1 MSPRTPS
8 VSPGVTPKLR
18 SAAIAAA
25 KYALLVLFA
34 IFFLFPLYWLLL
46 TAMKTQSDQFSMPPV
61 WWTDNWT
68 LDYYRGMF
76 KDASVG
82 RLAWN
87 SVLVAAG
94 STLLSLVAGTMGAY
108 ALSRFRLP
116 LRLNHHLSLWILSTR
131 MFPPIVSI
139 VPLFL
144 IMRNLDLLD
153 TPFALILSYSVFNLP
168 FVVWMMKG
176 FFDELPKELEESALM
191 DGDTPFGAF
200 YRIILPLVRPGL
212 AATAIF
218 CMIVAWNEFLF
229 ALILAQTDA
238 ALTLPVGIANQ
249 VTQYEIRWG
258 VMSAAGVIAMIPMF
272 VFALIVQRHLVRGL
286 SFGAVK
292 G

>member
-1 MSPRTPS
+1 MRGPRVVS
-8 VSPGVTPKLR
+8 VL
-18 SAAIAAA
+18 
-25 KYALLVLFA
+25 KYMLLAGFAL
-34 IFFLFPLYWLLL
+34 FFLFPIYWLFL
-46 TAMKTQSDQFSMPPV
+46 TSFKAQSAQFTMPPV
-61 WWTDNWT
+61 WWTSDWIT
-68 LDYYRGMF
+68 DYYRGIF
-76 KDASVG
+76 LDAAFPEM
-82 RLAWN
+82 AWN
-87 SVLVAAG
+87 SVVVASC
-94 STLLSLVAGTMGAY
+94 STLVSLIAGTMGAY
-108 ALSRFRLP
+108 SLSRFRLP

-144 IMRNLDLLD
+144 IMLRLDLVD
-153 TPFALILSYSVFNLP
+153 TKFALVMAYSVFNLP

-176 FFDELPKELEESALM
+176 FFDELPRELEESALI

-200 YRIILPLVRPGL
+200 WRIILPLVKPGIV
-212 AATAIF
+212 ATAIF

-229 ALILAQTDA
+229 ALILTQTED

-258 VMSAAGVIAMIPMF
+258 VMSAAGVIAMTPLF
-272 VFALIVQRHLVRGL
+272 VFALLVQRHLVRGL